1 MPRKIREPDADRPLM
16 TTEEFR
22 KLARSYAPEAIKGL
36 RQMAKEGKTKSVR
49 ESARNALEA
58 RRIKV
63 D

>member
-1 MPRKIREPDADRPLM
+1 MPRKPREQDADRPPM

-22 KLARSYAPEAIKGL
+22 KLARSYAPEAIKAL

-49 ESARNALEA
+49 DAARKALEA
-58 RRIKV
+58 RGIEV